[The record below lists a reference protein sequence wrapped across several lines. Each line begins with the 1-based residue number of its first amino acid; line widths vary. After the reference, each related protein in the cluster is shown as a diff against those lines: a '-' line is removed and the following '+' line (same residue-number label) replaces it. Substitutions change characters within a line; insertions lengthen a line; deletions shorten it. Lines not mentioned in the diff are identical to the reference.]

1 MDPGFQELFFYLER
15 HITKHPILMQ
25 GASAEIGVST
35 GNVQEGL
42 PEGSGKLK
50 SKTRIEVHPAKRR
63 AKGGL
68 GRGMQ
73 LHVQKPEDN
82 CSHLVQCATQN
93 IKEERVTVA

>member
-1 MDPGFQELFFYLER
+1 
-15 HITKHPILMQ
+15 MQ